1 MMMTETRTMA
11 HAFPYVTFIA
21 VTEQERAQRIEY
33 AVRLL
38 RAGMTRREASGRIF
52 QRYECSRPTAWRIVS
67 RALDLI
73 GAEQ

>member
-1 MMMTETRTMA
+1 MMTETRTMT
-11 HAFPYVTFIA
+11 HAFHYVTFIA